1 MKIDQNDQS
10 LPAIKL
16 DDVTKI
22 YDLYNSPG
30 EMLFYTLGLQKIV
43 RPKREVPRFTALRNI
58 SFSIGRGERVGL
70 IGRNGAGKTTTLRLI
85 SGNYPPTSGQ
95 VSVQGSV
102 QALMQLGLGFHP
114 EFTGYENI
122 KAALNYNGLL
132 GPQLDEAI
140 ADVVDFCELGAFLN
154 QPLKTYSLGMQ
165 SRVQFAAATAIHPD
179 ILIVD
184 EVLGAGDAYFSAKS
198 ALRME
203 RLAKSGCTLILVSH
217 SWQMI
222 QQYCERAIW
231 LEAGRVRMDGPAFE
245 VLAGYESHIA
255 GATAKFHS
263 KGDEMPVSH
272 TAPWEMTQSQFS
284 NVSQDGPADGVNPDS
299 PEPEAIDGTAPDYAA
314 VDWIADQL
322 RTKENIKGDQE
333 TALKL
338 SNGQTVFRVAG
349 VNGLRFCDF
358 RVLVDSAQ
366 KNVVRTGGAMAI
378 EMDLVAQQSDHFAC
392 SYWIHFFGLDGMRLA
407 RVRSPIDKFEL
418 NEGEK
423 RKVSVRLDPVLLG
436 TRDYLLSFSVFDNK
450 ATESSA
456 DTLHQRFDMLP
467 RCYQLKVLGSN
478 DSDAPILHHNGGWHF
493 GGSEHIV
500 PAVIKDY
507 I

>member
-1 MKIDQNDQS
+1 LKTDQSDPS
-10 LPAIKL
+10 LPAVRL
-16 DDVTKI
+16 EDVTKI

-30 EMLFYTLGLQKIV
+30 EMLFYTLGIQKMLK
-43 RPKREVPRFTALRNI
+43 PKREVPRFTALKNI
-58 SFSIGRGERVGL
+58 SFSIGKGERVGL

-85 SGNYPPTSGQ
+85 TGNYPPTTGK
-95 VSVQGSV
+95 VEVQGSV

-132 GPQLDEAI
+132 GTQLEEAI
-140 ADVVDFCELGAFLN
+140 ADVVEFCELGAFLH

-165 SRVQFAAATAIHPD
+165 SRVQFAAATAIYPD

-203 RLAKSGCTLILVSH
+203 RLAKSGCTLLMVSH

-231 LEAGRVRMDGPAFE
+231 LEAGNVRMDGPAFE
-245 VLAGYESHIA
+245 VLAAYESHIA
-255 GATAKFHS
+255 GATAKFHA
-263 KGDEMPVSH
+263 KGDEIPVSE
-272 TAPWEMTQSQFS
+272 AEPWKMVESQFS
-284 NVSQDGPADGVNPDS
+284 TRPDS
-299 PEPEAIDGTAPDYAA
+299 SNESDQGSQSMGSAASAGPDYAS
-314 VDWIADQL
+314 VSWIADHL
-322 RTKENIKGDQE
+322 RKKEDINGDQE

-338 SNGQTVFRVAG
+338 SDGRTVFRVAG
-349 VNGLRFCDF
+349 VNGLRFSDF
-358 RVLVDSAQ
+358 RVLVDGTN
-366 KNVVRTGGAMAI
+366 KNVVRTGGAIAI
-378 EMDLVAQQSDHFAC
+378 EMELVAQRSDHFAC

-418 NEGEK
+418 KEGEK
-423 RKVSVRLDPVLLG
+423 RRVSVHLDPVLLG

-450 ATESSA
+450 STESSA

-467 RCYQLKVLGSN
+467 RCFQLKVLGSN

-493 GGSEHIV
+493 GGSEQIT

>member
-1 MKIDQNDQS
+1 MKIDPNDQS
-10 LPAIKL
+10 PPAITL
-16 DDVTKI
+16 EDVTKT

-43 RPKREVPRFTALRNI
+43 RPKREVPRFTALKNI

-70 IGRNGAGKTTTLRLI
+70 IGRNRAGKTTTLRLI

-132 GPQLDEAI
+132 GAQLEEAI

-231 LEAGRVRMDGPAFE
+231 LEAGRVKMDGPAFE

-255 GATAKFHS
+255 GATAKFHA
-263 KGDEMPVSH
+263 KGDEMPVSQ
-272 TAPWEMTQSQFS
+272 TAPWELMQSQFS
-284 NVSQDGPADGVNPDS
+284 TASQDDQANGISPGLPESYADEGN
-299 PEPEAIDGTAPDYAA
+299 APDYAS

-338 SNGQTVFRVAG
+338 SNGRTVFRVAG
-349 VNGLRFCDF
+349 VPGIKFSDF
-358 RVLVDSAQ
+358 SIRIDGSNR
-366 KNVVRTGGAMAI
+366 NVVRTGGAMTI
-378 EMDLVAQQSDHFAC
+378 EIELAAQRTDTFAC
-392 SYWIHFFGLDGMRLA
+392 TYWIHFFGLDGSRLA
-407 RVRSPIDKFEL
+407 RVRSPIDKFDL
-418 NEGEK
+418 NEGDL

-450 ATESSA
+450 VTESSA
-456 DTLHQRFDMLP
+456 DTLHQRYDMLP

-478 DSDAPILHHNGGWHF
+478 DSDAPVLHHTGGWNF
-493 GGSEHIV
+493 GAPEKILQS
-500 PAVIKDY
+500 VIKDQ